1 MIPKLCTPTVTEFCL
16 FVQGQKENEQILLE
30 EVSCDKIHFPYFQ
43 TNFLFPHVYKSCKHL
58 GTYQNLFGTKEKF
71 QSLRRTGFSRCMCV
85 WMCVLCWILEIVAY
99 EVGDLC
105 QFSHSISVLQ
115 VFNSK
120 DFFQTSWQYM
130 IKLKEINKNTHGSFL
145 GDSLKY
151 TRFVLFL
158 SFI

>member
-1 MIPKLCTPTVTEFCL
+1 
-16 FVQGQKENEQILLE
+16 
-30 EVSCDKIHFPYFQ
+30 
-43 TNFLFPHVYKSCKHL
+43 
-58 GTYQNLFGTKEKF
+58 
-71 QSLRRTGFSRCMCV
+71 
-85 WMCVLCWILEIVAY
+85 MCVLCWILEIVAY

-158 SFI
+158 SFIWTPEKHLIHQKEKENNYENHCNKDKQLLLISGIFYLEIIFPLFYLACLSLSLSHTSTISTLTLLSLFQIGLMCFIYQWLIKRRL